1 MDVQPAFIKGTK
13 RLNDEAKV
21 LFVETQDAYSFSRYG
36 EKSWMANI
44 KFLLTKFAPNQVEWI
59 LRSKNMR
66 WAADTYESRSNSI
79 PMNTM
84 EKWHKGGNLDNDAEM
99 PTSDAKAPSNVLWEK
114 MQRVAALRA
123 EADKLQ
129 REIDE
134 A

>member
-59 LRSKNMR
+59 LRHKHMR
-66 WAADTYESRSNSI
+66 WAADFYEARGRI
-79 PMNTM
+79 PMKTM
-84 EKWHKGGNLDNDAEM
+84 EMYYAAGDLNDGEM
-99 PTSDAKAPSNVLWEK
+99 PDPVDTRGTDGMSYVEKLARIRVLREE
-114 MQRVAALRA
+114 MLC
-123 EADKLQ
+123 LQ
-129 REIDE
+129 REVDE